1 MTTVTIDEIT
11 RNAIL
16 AALDERA
23 ARLNKEVARL
33 QKPYDAMTG
42 AGVPQTEDTQRAIV
56 WNIAALHETNMAR
69 LTVAE
74 ADSWAE
80 SEMAGAFGR

>member
-1 MTTVTIDEIT
+1 MTTITLDEIT

-23 ARLNKEVARL
+23 ARLEKEVSRL

-42 AGVPQTEDTQRAIV
+42 AGVDQTEDAERALV

-69 LTVAE
+69 LQVAE
-74 ADSWAE
+74 AEPWSE
-80 SEMAGAFGR
+80 SELLAAGTR